1 MATRLPSAELF
12 TAAELP
18 LRDLSAAEQVDHQ
31 LERSGALDATDP
43 AIGALIEINSDA
55 MAIAMERDS
64 EVRAG
69 RPRGP
74 LHGLAVVVKDNI
86 DTGDSMLTTAGSLAM
101 VADHPTRDAP
111 VVSRLRD
118 AGLVILGKANLSE
131 WAYFRS
137 PHGLSGWSGRGGL
150 TRNPWDLARSAG
162 GSSSGSGA
170 AAAAGIS
177 PLAVGTETDGSIICP
192 ASYCGVVGF
201 KPSTTL
207 LPTTGIV
214 PISAIQD
221 APGPMARSVR
231 LTAALLD
238 VMSVDASGDSDSAQ
252 FSTGIDAG
260 AAGLRVGIVRD
271 HFGAHAA
278 TDAIVESA
286 LQQLG
291 AAGVVLVDDVPAVK
305 FSEPLESDIERVLV
319 YEFADGLT
327 RYLADRH
334 KRTQQHSGPQSIADI
349 VAFNNAHVEQELSWF
364 GQEYLE
370 QAAALI
376 SESPTPLDSD
386 KYRSTRERLDRLVR
400 ADGLDSITDEHQLD
414 ALVSPAFPPAPLID
428 RILGDYGDGG
438 DCTTAPAVAGY
449 PILSVPVGFVGGLP
463 VGLAITGVP
472 GSEATLLRLARTVEV
487 SMGLLEGGH
496 LTPSP

>member
-12 TAAELP
+12 TTAELP
-18 LRDLSAAEQVDHQ
+18 LRELSAAEQVDHQ
-31 LERSGALDATDP
+31 LERSGALDATDLP
-43 AIGALIEINSDA
+43 IRALIEINPDA
-55 MAIAMERDS
+55 MSIAMERDK
-64 EVRAG
+64 EVEDSK
-69 RPRGP
+69 PRSA

-86 DTGDSMLTTAGSLAM
+86 DTADSMLTTAGSLAM
-101 VADHPTRDAP
+101 VANRPTRDAP
-111 VVSRLRD
+111 VVRRLRD

-150 TRNPWDLARSAG
+150 TRNPWEPARSAG

-170 AAAAGIS
+170 AVAAGIS

-192 ASYCGVVGF
+192 ASYCGVVGL
-201 KPSTTL
+201 KPSTSL

-221 APGPMARSVR
+221 APGPMSRSVR

-238 VMSVDASGDSDSAQ
+238 VMGAGATNGGSGVSFSA
-252 FSTGIDAG
+252 GIDDG
-260 AAGLRVGIVRD
+260 PGGLRIGVVRD

-278 TDAIVESA
+278 TDAVVESA
-286 LQQLG
+286 LHQLS
-291 AAGVVLVDDVPAVK
+291 AAGAVLIDDVPSVK
-305 FSEPLESDIERVLV
+305 LSEPLESDTERVLL

-327 RYLADRH
+327 RYLADRRQPEQ
-334 KRTQQHSGPQSIADI
+334 KGVSPGSIADI
-349 VAFNNAHVEQELSWF
+349 VAFNNENADQELSWF

-370 QAAALI
+370 QAAALMA
-376 SESPTPLDSD
+376 ESPTPLDSD
-386 KYRSTRERLDRLVR
+386 TYRSARQRLDHVVR
-400 ADGLDSITDEHQLD
+400 VDGLEAIAREHQLD

-428 RILGDYGDGG
+428 CILGDYGDGG
-438 DCTTAPAVAGY
+438 QCTTAPAVAGF
-449 PILSVPVGFVGGLP
+449 PILSVPVGFVRGLP
-463 VGLAITGVP
+463 VGLAISGVP

-487 SMGLLEGGH
+487 SMGLLEGGQ
-496 LTPSP
+496 LTSSL

>member
-43 AIGALIEINSDA
+43 AIRALIELNPDA
-55 MAIAMERDS
+55 MSIAMERDT
-64 EVRAG
+64 EVQNG
-69 RPRGP
+69 TPRSP

-86 DTGDSMLTTAGSLAM
+86 DTADSMLTTAGSLAM
-101 VADHPTRDAP
+101 VADRPAHDAA

-118 AGLVILGKANLSE
+118 AGLVILGKSNLSE
-131 WAYFRS
+131 WAFFRS

-150 TRNPWDLARSAG
+150 TRNPWEPARSAG

-170 AAAAGIS
+170 AVSAGIS

-201 KPSTTL
+201 KPSASL
-207 LPTTGIV
+207 LPRAGIV

-221 APGPMARSVR
+221 APGPMSRSVR

-238 VMSVDASGDSDSAQ
+238 VMSAGTTGGGSGARFTS
-252 FSTGIDAG
+252 GIDDG
-260 AAGLRVGIVRD
+260 AAGLRVGVVRD
-271 HFGAHAA
+271 HFGSHAA
-278 TDAIVESA
+278 SDAVVESV
-286 LQQLG
+286 LHKLG
-291 AAGVVLVDDVPAVK
+291 AAGVVLIDDVPAVK
-305 FSEPLESDIERVLV
+305 FSEPLESDIERVLL

-327 RYLADRH
+327 RYLAERH
-334 KRTQQHSGPQSIADI
+334 QSAQPPLGPQSIADI
-349 VAFNNAHVEQELSWF
+349 VAFNNAHAEQELTWF

-376 SESPTPLDSD
+376 AESPTPLDSD
-386 KYRSTRERLDRLVR
+386 MYRSTRQRLDQLVR
-400 ADGLDSITDEHQLD
+400 VEGLDSITGEHQLD

-428 RILGDYGDGG
+428 PILGDYGDGG

-463 VGLAITGVP
+463 VGLAVTGVP

-487 SMGLLEGGH
+487 SLGLLEGGH
-496 LTPSP
+496 LAPSM